1 MSVAGPLSTFGN
13 WRVFQAIVWQPLR
26 AQAGRTFL
34 AIIAITLGVALGY
47 SIHLM
52 NRAATTEMTHAT
64 RSLFGQA
71 DWVIQSTSQG
81 FDESLFPA
89 IARIPGIAVAS
100 PVVEVRVRV
109 LGHTHSLLILGMDP
123 MRAGQLQPALPQ
135 SSSQNTE
142 AENEQGGRSSLSFF
156 NSKNVL
162 LNDSAAKTLGLKV
175 GDTLTVQLGIQPV
188 AFAVAGILPGD
199 VYGQDVG
206 LLDIAAAQWRLE
218 KLGKLTRID
227 IRLAPG
233 ADTAAVS
240 KAIRRLLPVD
250 VKLTTPTD
258 EAQQSLQLSRAFRVN
273 ITALALVALFTGAF
287 LVYSTQSLAI
297 IRRRREF
304 ALLHAL
310 GVTAREQ
317 RGSVILTGGLLGAI
331 GAMAGVA
338 LGIVL
343 ARVGLQTMPDSTATQ
358 VQVIPWELC
367 GFALL
372 GMAVAIAGSIA
383 PAMAAARI
391 PTSQALKAGN
401 VEQANNRGHAYYALL
416 LWALAIPLLFSPP
429 LFNLPLLGYTAIA
442 FILFGSVLLIPA
454 FTRFSLSLLPNR
466 SSVTYQTAVA
476 QLRGVA
482 HTATTSVATMLVSV
496 SLMVAMSIMGAS
508 LRGSVAELLERTYPA
523 DIYVQTDAQL
533 ASYLNTNTVKA
544 IESIP
549 DIERTAPGR
558 SISLLL
564 DNNPLPVMLL
574 ARPTDLDNPG
584 ATLELEK
591 EGEGLIPGGAVPI
604 WISVSLA
611 NREQLTLQSEL
622 HFHLA
627 GQDIVGSVRGIYR
640 AYLPVPSFQMDYQ
653 QYAQLTR
660 DDQVNSLGIWL
671 KPNTSA
677 ETVISLVR
685 ERIGKGSEI
694 DITLPGESRE
704 KILKGFD
711 SAFGIVYL
719 LLAVSV
725 LIGLFGIGVNAS
737 AQVLAR
743 RAEFGML
750 RHLGFTRGQI
760 GRVLSIE
767 GLCLGT
773 LGVLSGLLVGCVISA
788 VMILV
793 VTPQSFHWTM
803 DLHIPW
809 TILIS
814 LALLV
819 PAASALTAL
828 WSGRSAMNDDVVR
841 AVKEDW

>member
-1 MSVAGPLSTFGN
+1 MSVLGQINTLGN
-13 WRVFQAIVWQPLR
+13 WRVLNAIVWQPLR
-26 AQAGRTFL
+26 AHAGRTVL
-34 AIIAITLGVALGY
+34 ATIAIALGVALGY
-47 SIHLM
+47 AIHLM
-52 NRAATTEMTHAT
+52 NRAATAEMTHAT

-71 DWVIQSTSQG
+71 DWVVQSTAQG
-81 FDESLFPA
+81 FNESLYPD
-89 IARIPGIAVAS
+89 IARVPGIAVAS

-109 LGHTHSLLILGMDP
+109 LGHPEPLLMLGMDP
-123 MRAGQLQPALPQ
+123 LRAGQLQPALPQ
-135 SSSQNTE
+135 TNK
-142 AENEQGGRSSLSFF
+142 EQGGRDNLSFF
-156 NSKNVL
+156 NSQQVL

-175 GDTLTVQLGIQPV
+175 GDTLAVQVGIQPV
-188 AFAVAGILPGD
+188 AFEVAGILPSD
-199 VYGQDVG
+199 VYGQDIG
-206 LLDIAAAQWRLE
+206 LLDIATAQWRLE

-227 IRLAPG
+227 IRLASG
-233 ADTAAVS
+233 ADRDAVS
-240 KAIRRLLPVD
+240 KAIQKLLPTD
-250 VKLTTPTD
+250 VKLTTPTE

-310 GVTAREQ
+310 GVTAKEQ
-317 RGSVILTGGLLGAI
+317 MASVILTGALLGMI
-331 GAMAGVA
+331 GAIAGVL

-343 ARVGLQTMPDSTATQ
+343 AKVGLQTMPGSIATQ
-358 VQVIPWELC
+358 VQVIPLELC

-372 GMAVAIAGSIA
+372 GMAVSIAGSVA
-383 PAMAAARI
+383 PALAAARI

-401 VEQANNRGHAYYALL
+401 VEQSNSRGHAYGALV
-416 LWALAIPLLFSPP
+416 LWALAVPLLFAPP
-429 LFNLPLLGYTAIA
+429 VFNLPLFGYIAIA
-442 FILFGSVLLIPA
+442 LILFAAVLLIPA
-454 FTRFSLSLLPNR
+454 FTRFSLSLFPTR
-466 SSVTYQTAVA
+466 SHVPYQTAVT

-508 LRGSVAELLERTYPA
+508 LRGSIAELLERSYPA
-523 DIYVQTDAQL
+523 DIYVQADAQL
-533 ASYLNTNTVKA
+533 ASYLDTNSVKS

-549 DIERTAPGR
+549 GIERTAAGR
-558 SISLLL
+558 TISLLL
-564 DNNPLPVMLL
+564 AKNSFPVMLM
-574 ARPTDLDNPG
+574 ARPIDLSNPG
-584 ATLELEK
+584 ATLELEAEAK
-591 EGEGLIPGGAVPI
+591 HPIPNGTVPI
-604 WISVSLA
+604 WISVALA
-611 NREQLTLQSEL
+611 DREKLTSDNEL

-627 GQDIVGSVRGIYR
+627 ERDIVGSVRGIYR

-660 DDQVNSLGIWL
+660 DDQVNSLALWM
-671 KPNTSA
+671 KPNASV
-677 ETVISLVR
+677 ETVISMVR
-685 ERIGKGSEI
+685 ERIGKGAEI

-704 KILKGFD
+704 KILSGFD

-743 RAEFGML
+743 RAEFGVL

-760 GRVLSIE
+760 GAVLCIE

-803 DLHIPW
+803 DLHLPW
-809 TILIS
+809 SILFS
-814 LALLV
+814 LAVVV
-819 PAASALTAL
+819 PIASALTAL

>member
-1 MSVAGPLSTFGN
+1 MSHINSLGS
-13 WRVFQAIVWQPLR
+13 WRVLQAIVWQPLR
-26 AQAGRTFL
+26 AQAGRTLL
-34 AIIAITLGVALGY
+34 AMIAITLGVALGY

-109 LGHTHSLLILGMDP
+109 VGRAESLLLMGLDP

-142 AENEQGGRSSLSFF
+142 AQDEQGGRSSLSFF
-156 NSKNVL
+156 NSQNVL

-175 GDTLTVQLGIQPV
+175 GDTLTVQVGTQPV
-188 AFAVAGILPGD
+188 AFAVMGILPGD

-206 LLDIAAAQWRLE
+206 LLDIAVAQWRLE

-233 ADTAAVS
+233 ADTDAVS
-240 KAIRRLLPVD
+240 KAIKRLLPAD

-310 GVTAREQ
+310 GVTAKEQ
-317 RGSVILTGGLLGAI
+317 MGSVILTGGILGAI

-343 ARVGLQTMPDSTATQ
+343 ARVGLQTMPNSTATQ
-358 VQVIPWELC
+358 VHVIPLELG

-372 GMAVAIAGSIA
+372 GMAVSIAGSIA
-383 PAMAAARI
+383 PALAAARI

-401 VEQANNRGHAYYALL
+401 VEQANSRGHAYYALF
-416 LWALAIPLLFSPP
+416 LWALAIPLLFAPP
-429 LFNLPLLGYTAIA
+429 VFNLPLLGYTAIA

-454 FTRFSLSLLPNR
+454 FTRFSLSLLPKQ
-466 SSVTYQTAVA
+466 SSVTYQTALA

-533 ASYLNTNTVKA
+533 ASYLDTNTVKA

-549 DIERTAPGR
+549 GIERTAPGR

-564 DNNPLPVMLL
+564 ENNPMPVMLL
-574 ARPTDLDNPG
+574 ARAIDLDNPG
-584 ATLELEK
+584 TTLELEEEV
-591 EGEGLIPGGAVPI
+591 EGPIPSGAVPI

-611 NREQLTLQSEL
+611 DREQLTIHSEL
-622 HFHLA
+622 NFHLA
-627 GQDIVGSVRGIYR
+627 GRNIIGSVRGIYR

-653 QYAQLTR
+653 QYAHLSR

-685 ERIGKGSEI
+685 EGIGKGSEI

-760 GRVLSIE
+760 GWVLSIE

-809 TILIS
+809 TLLIS